1 MRCAGIA
8 LFAVLWLTTGSAL
21 ASPVGLVWRVEGAEN
36 HVYLAGSMHML
47 PPRAYPLPPPYERAY
62 EATERLVLE
71 ADQAALQRPQARD
84 ALLAAARY
92 DAGDLRSHVG
102 EELYR
107 RTRAVARDQG
117 LSMRRLDGY
126 RPWFVAMAIEMQ
138 SYRAAGFRPDL
149 GLDGH
154 FHERALADARPVQPL
169 QVIEAHLAIVTDMP
183 ASLSRDQL
191 AITLDSADELAQAPA
206 DIYAYWRNGDAA
218 GLAASVAE
226 QADAY
231 PALYDRL
238 IYDRNEAW
246 LPTIERLLA
255 RSGNALVLVGAVH
268 LVGPRG
274 LVERLRASG
283 YRVIRVE

>member
-1 MRCAGIA
+1 MRCARPVLLVA
-8 LFAVLWLTTGSAL
+8 LWFTAGL
-21 ASPVGLVWRVEGAEN
+21 AAAGPSGLVWCVEGAESR
-36 HVYLAGSMHML
+36 VYLAGSMHML
-47 PPRAYPLPPPYERAY
+47 PPRAYPLPPAYERAY

-71 ADQAALQRPQARD
+71 ADQAALERPQARNE
-84 ALLAAARY
+84 LLAAARY
-92 DAGDLRSHVG
+92 DTGDLRTHVG
-102 EELYR
+102 DALYR
-107 RTRAVARDQG
+107 HTRAVASDQG

-154 FHERALADARPVQPL
+154 FHGRALADGRPIQPL
-169 QVIEAHLAIVTDMP
+169 QAIDAHLAIVTEMP
-183 ASLSRDQL
+183 AALSRDQL
-191 AITLDSADELAQAPA
+191 AVTLDSADTLAQAPA
-206 DIYAYWRNGDAA
+206 DIYAYWRTGDAA

-226 QADAY
+226 QTKAY

-246 LPTIERLLA
+246 LPAIDRLLA
-255 RSGNALVLVGAVH
+255 RPGNALVLVGAVH
-268 LVGPRG
+268 LVGPGG

-283 YRVIRVE
+283 YTVSRVE

>member
-1 MRCAGIA
+1 
-8 LFAVLWLTTGSAL
+8 
-21 ASPVGLVWRVEGAEN
+21 
-36 HVYLAGSMHML
+36 
-47 PPRAYPLPPPYERAY
+47 
-62 EATERLVLE
+62 
-71 ADQAALQRPQARD
+71 
-84 ALLAAARY
+84 
-92 DAGDLRSHVG
+92 
-102 EELYR
+102 
-107 RTRAVARDQG
+107 
-117 LSMRRLDGY
+117 MRRLDGY

-206 DIYAYWRNGDAA
+206 DIYTGATATRQGWRPPSPNRPTPA
-218 GLAASVAE
+218 G
-226 QADAY
+226 
-231 PALYDRL
+231 ALRPL

-255 RSGNALVLVGAVH
+255 RSGGALVLVGRSSRR
-268 LVGPRG
+268 PRG
-274 LVERLRASG
+274 LVERLRAAG
-283 YRVIRVE
+283 QVIRVE